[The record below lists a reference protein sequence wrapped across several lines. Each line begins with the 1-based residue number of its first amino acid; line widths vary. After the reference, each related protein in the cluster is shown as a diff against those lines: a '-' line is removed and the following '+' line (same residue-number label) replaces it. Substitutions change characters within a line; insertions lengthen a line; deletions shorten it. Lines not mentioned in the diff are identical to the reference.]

1 MAADGQIKIAIEVDG
16 KQVDVASKSLDN
28 LEASGKDAGKGVK
41 STEDSLKGVG
51 QESTKAG
58 SKIKQ
63 FATALGLVAI
73 GAAAFRTLKASMDA
87 AITRFDTLSTFP
99 KVLQALGVSAED
111 SQRAMS
117 RLSDGIDGLP
127 TTLNEIASTAQRM
140 YTSFNDMDKATD
152 TALALNNAMLGSGS
166 SAADAQRG
174 TEQYLQALQ
183 KGKFEMEEWKTL
195 QETMDIGLIKV
206 AESLGFVGK
215 TAKQDLYKAL
225 KDNVIT
231 MDEFNDK
238 LIEVG
243 TGTGVMASLAKENSL
258 GIATSLGNLKNAAA
272 KGIASIIESFDDLS
286 EKVTGKD
293 IAQNIDSLKAVVNSS
308 FKVIGAVIEG
318 ATPTVI
324 FFASTVQGTIPI
336 VKALTPA
343 IIGLVAAYGAYT
355 VISKAQ
361 AIIEASNAALKT
373 AMATTKAMTLATQGQ
388 TLAQVLSTNA
398 TTADMVA
405 KLSQLSVFKL
415 SSLAIG
421 VMTGATTADT
431 AVKVVA
437 AKVTYAFGAAIK
449 FLMGPVGWVVA
460 GIGLLVT
467 GVIALVKWF
476 NKSTE
481 EGERLAKQTDELASS
496 TESLNTAV
504 EDSSRAYAS
513 NQKSIVSNAQAYK
526 QTLAQIEELSAKEN
540 KSAED
545 KKLLN
550 SYIEELNRNVGG
562 LNLVYGEQSNA
573 LNMTSEQI
581 TNRINL
587 MKEEQ
592 KLQASQERLTEIM
605 KEQAGIGQQFQEVVA
620 QREEW
625 NQKLADGS
633 VKTKEHKEAI
643 EALEEQEAAL
653 SQANTAAG
661 EERIRIE
668 NEIIASSAAVTDA
681 MEKDIG
687 RQLTLYDEL
696 SDSAKSAV
704 ESMNASWND
713 YKESATDL
721 FDTLSDKSKLSVADM
736 QKNLEE
742 NQRIIT
748 TWSENIAKLAERGVD
763 EGLLNTLREAGP
775 ESAGHVNALV
785 KASDEELKKLSAS
798 FAEGGKVAT
807 EALSTSLGIE
817 DSGLLDAVGHLVTST
832 EKALAEKIKT
842 ADWEDLGVDIAKGQ
856 AKGIK
861 DGTPEAEKAATEMAK
876 ATEDAA
882 REQAETHSPS
892 KVFMRIGDDMAAGL
906 VLGLAE
912 GTQAVLKSAIE
923 LAKNTLKPFKDA
935 SAEFKSTGKDAMA
948 GFDRGLK
955 AGEAQV
961 LATAR
966 NIANSAANTMRKA
979 LDIHSP
985 SRVFREIGV
994 FVGKGL
1000 SDGIDS
1006 TKAENQKVINSVA
1019 KVLES
1024 VARENAKE
1032 VSRISMEAEKK
1043 RMEIQSE
1050 YAKKRAELTR
1060 KTTSSSQA
1068 ALKTHKNK
1076 KSQIVTTGENKV
1088 FQIRQDAAAK
1098 LVKLNEEE
1106 QKKII
1111 QIDEK
1116 ARVEK
1121 VKVESEL
1128 AKERL
1133 NAIKN
1138 YVTDKKSLEELSLVA
1153 ESEVWR
1159 KSITLFKEG
1168 TKERVEAQKAYQSA
1182 LQTINNEIIKIN
1194 EEYSAKVQ
1202 SINNDLANSE
1212 KKLNDEY
1219 TKTFEDRAKTIANFA
1234 GLFDSVDLGKSADGR
1249 LLIKNLQDQ
1258 TIAVAEWSAIFQSLS
1273 KKAIDEGLLE
1283 ELRLM
1288 GPKALPELRALNN
1301 MTAAELTLYS
1311 NLYKEKTRIARQQTY
1326 DELHGMRVDTEKRIN
1341 ELRKTANSEL
1351 DKVQRDWNQK
1361 IKSITKTT
1369 DDELKSLKTIGQNA
1383 GQGLLNGLASME
1395 PALIAKARAIAES
1408 IKAAMAGALAIHSPS
1423 RWMRD
1428 FIAGNMALGFIEGV
1442 DKNESKVVK
1451 AASLFGDMLKPDL
1464 QSVSIPNLN
1473 FRPFNP
1479 SFSGSGATGNHA
1491 TSNVNVNQSVNMGE
1505 MQAVINIGGHQARGL
1520 IRFISNEQE
1529 SDKRRNNRQIRG
1541 GKS

>member
-1 MAADGQIKIAIEVDG
+1 MATDGSIKIAIEVDG

-28 LEASGKDAGKGVK
+28 LESSGNNAGKGVK
-41 STEDSLKGVG
+41 STEDGLKGVG

-73 GAAAFRTLKASMDA
+73 GAAAFRTLKASMDT
-87 AITRFDTLSTFP
+87 AIARFDTLSSFP

-140 YTSFNDMDKATD
+140 YTSFNDIDKATD

-195 QETMDIGLIKV
+195 QETMDVGLIQI
-206 AESLGFVGK
+206 AEGFGFAGRS
-215 TAKQDLYKAL
+215 AKQDLYAAL
-225 KDNVIT
+225 KDGVISL
-231 MDEFNDK
+231 DEFNDK

-272 KGIASIIESFDDLS
+272 KGIANIIGSFDKLS
-286 EKVTGKD
+286 EEVTGKD

-336 VKALTPA
+336 VKALSPA
-343 IIGLVAAYGAYT
+343 IIGLMAAYGGYV
-355 VISKAQ
+355 VITKASA
-361 AIIEASNAALKT
+361 AIQASNAVIAIAQASQKGL
-373 AMATTKAMTLATQGQ
+373 TLATNAQIASKVAEVAVEKAVSAAKAKGIVLTEAQ
-388 TLAQVLSTNA
+388 TAAIAKRAVADKAAMMASAAELGLTNARSVATAVLTGKMTISAGVTAVLTAA
-398 TTADMVA
+398 TTA
-405 KLSQLSVFKL
+405 L
-415 SSLAIG
+415 
-421 VMTGATTADT
+421 
-431 AVKVVA
+431 
-437 AKVTYAFGAAIK
+437 GAAIK
-449 FLMGPVGWVVA
+449 FLMGPIGWVVA

-481 EGERLAKQTDELASS
+481 EGERLAKQTDELANS
-496 TESLNTAV
+496 TVSLNTAV

-513 NQKSIVSNAQAYK
+513 NQKSIESNAQAYK

-550 SYIEELNRNVGG
+550 SYIEELNRNVTG

-581 TNRINL
+581 MNRINL

-605 KEQAGIGQQFQEVVA
+605 KEQSDIGLQFREVVA

-668 NEIIASSAAVTDA
+668 NEIIASSAAVTAA
-681 MEKDIG
+681 MEQDIG

-704 ESMNASWND
+704 ESMNSSWND
-713 YKESATDL
+713 YKESATDM

-763 EGLLNTLREAGP
+763 EGLLNTLRDAGP

-785 KASDEELKKLSAS
+785 KASDEELKKLSDS
-798 FAEGGKVAT
+798 FSEGGKVAT
-807 EALSTSLGIE
+807 EALQTSLGIE

-856 AKGIK
+856 AKGIE
-861 DGTPEAEKAATEMAK
+861 DGTPEAEKAATAMAK

-882 REQAETHSPS
+882 REQLETHSPS
-892 KVFMRIGDDMAAGL
+892 KAFTRIGSDTAS
-906 VLGLAE
+906 GLAL
-912 GTQAVLKSAIE
+912 GITDSTPAILIIMKK
-923 LAKNTLKPFKDA
+923 LAADILKPFDNTPTALETVGKEAMAGMNRGLQAGKAQVMKTARSIANSVAQEMRKSLDIHSPSRVTRKIGEETGEGLNIGLRNKQSNVNATSKKMAESVAAIIKQMHKAVKDDTAKHNEEIKVVEKRAKEDINIINAKATKAKRALTQAEAIKISRITENANKKIAAIEEKAGKEREKIAENNSKALIEIAEKYVKQKVAAGEMNLKEEVHFWNEMKRSAQVGSVEYERALQNHQNVVKQMRSEMERTNADFAKRMTDIEQKRADDTKRLNDEISQAYSRKVNDLLNFVGLLDEFVEKENVTGQKLIQNMQSQVNALEEFSVVIALLGGRIDNDALFEELQALGPKSLAELRALNMLSDSELQEFANLYERKFELARNQANKELEPLKEDIAQQIRDLNEA
-935 SAEFKSTGKDAMA
+935 SQKELEIVEAEWKNAIKKIVFGTKKEFDSMNQVGKDAIKGLENGMMA
-948 GFDRGLK
+948 MEPALM
-955 AGEAQV
+955 
-961 LATAR
+961 ATAKR
-966 NIANSAANTMRKA
+966 IADSIKSTIKSA

-985 SRVFREIGV
+985 SRVMRDEIGRWIPQGIALGIKDNAKAVYAELENMAGKMIIPATPEQALGTSRMAYSGGV
-994 FVGKGL
+994 FGGGG
-1000 SDGIDS
+1000 SINTSIDRRKTFAPRITNHFTS
-1006 TKAENQKVINSVA
+1006 ADTSPSQ
-1019 KVLES
+1019 
-1024 VARENAKE
+1024 VAREE
-1032 VSRISMEAEKK
+1032 E
-1043 RMEIQSE
+1043 RM
-1050 YAKKRAELTR
+1050 
-1060 KTTSSSQA
+1060 
-1068 ALKTHKNK
+1068 
-1076 KSQIVTTGENKV
+1076 
-1088 FQIRQDAAAK
+1088 
-1098 LVKLNEEE
+1098 
-1106 QKKII
+1106 
-1111 QIDEK
+1111 
-1116 ARVEK
+1116 
-1121 VKVESEL
+1121 
-1128 AKERL
+1128 
-1133 NAIKN
+1133 
-1138 YVTDKKSLEELSLVA
+1138 
-1153 ESEVWR
+1153 
-1159 KSITLFKEG
+1159 
-1168 TKERVEAQKAYQSA
+1168 
-1182 LQTINNEIIKIN
+1182 
-1194 EEYSAKVQ
+1194 
-1202 SINNDLANSE
+1202 
-1212 KKLNDEY
+1212 
-1219 TKTFEDRAKTIANFA
+1219 
-1234 GLFDSVDLGKSADGR
+1234 
-1249 LLIKNLQDQ
+1249 
-1258 TIAVAEWSAIFQSLS
+1258 
-1273 KKAIDEGLLE
+1273 
-1283 ELRLM
+1283 
-1288 GPKALPELRALNN
+1288 
-1301 MTAAELTLYS
+1301 
-1311 NLYKEKTRIARQQTY
+1311 
-1326 DELHGMRVDTEKRIN
+1326 
-1341 ELRKTANSEL
+1341 LRKL
-1351 DKVQRDWNQK
+1351 
-1361 IKSITKTT
+1361 
-1369 DDELKSLKTIGQNA
+1369 G
-1383 GQGLLNGLASME
+1383 
-1395 PALIAKARAIAES
+1395 
-1408 IKAAMAGALAIHSPS
+1408 
-1423 RWMRD
+1423 
-1428 FIAGNMALGFIEGV
+1428 LGF
-1442 DKNESKVVK
+1442 
-1451 AASLFGDMLKPDL
+1451 
-1464 QSVSIPNLN
+1464 
-1473 FRPFNP
+1473 
-1479 SFSGSGATGNHA
+1479 
-1491 TSNVNVNQSVNMGE
+1491 
-1505 MQAVINIGGHQARGL
+1505 
-1520 IRFISNEQE
+1520 
-1529 SDKRRNNRQIRG
+1529 
-1541 GKS
+1541 